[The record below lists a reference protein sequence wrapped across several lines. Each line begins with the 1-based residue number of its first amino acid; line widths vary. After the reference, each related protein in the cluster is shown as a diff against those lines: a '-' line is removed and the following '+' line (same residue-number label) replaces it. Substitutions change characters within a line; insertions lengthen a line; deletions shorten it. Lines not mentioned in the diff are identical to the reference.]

1 MISGPFSGPFQE
13 IGYSGVGY
21 SGGKVP
27 GLGYPRGM
35 VSREIG
41 YPGKG
46 TAVGT
51 HPTVNA
57 FEFLIY
63 CH

>member
-13 IGYSGVGY
+13 VGYSGVGY

-35 VSREIG
+35 VSREVG
-41 YPGKG
+41 YPEG
-46 TAVGT
+46 
-51 HPTVNA
+51 
-57 FEFLIY
+57 
-63 CH
+63 